1 VPEELEDDSQVDS
14 AFNPDRTTIKR
25 YELVHR
31 DKTKNCPKKVQ
42 FRQSCPVPYTNTDV
56 VLVKI
61 FRQRELFMKKKH
73 GKSFSYKSLHVL
85 KSTQNALDMWRKKGM
100 IFD

>member
-1 VPEELEDDSQVDS
+1 MPEELEDDSQVDS

-31 DKTKNCPKKVQ
+31 DNTKNCPKKVQ

-61 FRQRELFMKKKH
+61 FGQREFVMKNGVFTLFNGVSKKARQE
-73 GKSFSYKSLHVL
+73 FFL
-85 KSTQNALDMWRKKGM
+85 
-100 IFD
+100 